1 MTSPGSYEVQE
12 VLPSL
17 AHHAELV
24 FNLGGLGLVAG
35 PGQAFSDL
43 LQLLLVLLCHG
54 DLLLVVLET
63 THTRPVST

>member
-24 FNLGGLGLVAG
+24 FDLRGLGRMAR
-35 PGQAFSDL
+35 PGQSLSDQQ
-43 LQLLLVLLCHG
+43 QLLRFLLRHG
-54 DLLLVVLET
+54 DLLLAVMET
-63 THTRPVST
+63 SCTSTAGS